1 LVLKREENDAAAGTR
16 QARRRRFSDDCGLHV
31 GYPIAMPRTPSR
43 AARTAASV
51 DSISR
56 EHDGAVQ
63 SLLRAMALLE
73 ILSEDDEGY
82 RLVDLAA
89 RAGLST
95 STTHRLLT
103 TLEQKQFV
111 HSIATRAC
119 GSSAFAVF
127 PSDQRSRAGAISRR
141 SRCR

>member
-1 LVLKREENDAAAGTR
+1 
-16 QARRRRFSDDCGLHV
+16 
-31 GYPIAMPRTPSR
+31 MPRTPTR

-56 EHDGAVQ
+56 EHDGTVQ

-103 TLEQKQFV
+103 
-111 HSIATRAC
+111 HARAE
-119 GSSAFAVF
+119 AVR
-127 PSDQRSRAGAISRR
+127 PIRSRHEPVVRRR
-141 SRCR
+141 SLFFHWISVRAPA